1 MEMTGDLKYITK
13 LRFGLILLALISS
26 LLGCKNDP
34 RGDSSISTQ
43 TKQPNIVFIITDDH
57 AYQALSAYD
66 DKLIKTPHIDRL
78 ANEGMLFQKAFV
90 SNSICS
96 PSRAV
101 ALTGKFSHLNSV
113 RDNLDV
119 FDTAQVTFPKLLQKA
134 GYETAIYGKWHLK
147 SEPVGFDFWEVLPDQ
162 GHYYHPEFL
171 TPNGEIKTQGYVT
184 DVITDKAIRYL
195 DTLRDTSKPF
205 MLMYNHKAPHRQWWP
220 SMHDLE
226 DFKYKKIPVPETL
239 FDEYK
244 TKSKASKEAEMRIS
258 DHMALSADNK
268 IAPEILE
275 KLKYEEFLDW
285 YKSSYTER
293 FNRLTKEEQKQWQ
306 KVYGPINEE
315 FLKNSPKGQA
325 LTLWKYQRYME
336 DYLGTIKSV
345 DRNIGRLL
353 DYLDENN
360 LTDNTMVIYTSDQGF
375 YLGEHGWFDK
385 RFMYEESFRT
395 PLLIRYPNHIKAGSV
410 NTDLVQNIDFA
421 PMVLDIAGVD
431 IPNDVQGIS
440 LVPLFEGNNA
450 NWRDALY
457 YHYYEY
463 PGIHMVKRHFGV
475 RTKRYKL
482 IHFYYDVD
490 EWELYD
496 LEKDPK
502 EMNNVYDNLDYAE
515 VQKQMH
521 KRLEELRIQ
530 YKDNSDSLNQHWIES
545 DIARLKSLG
554 WY

>member
-1 MEMTGDLKYITK
+1 MSNIKIFRY
-13 LRFGLILLALISS
+13 LILCLFFVIS
-26 LLGCKNDP
+26 CKVDHSEDKLNKAE
-34 RGDSSISTQ
+34 II
-43 TKQPNIVFIITDDH
+43 QPNIIFIITDDH

-66 DKLIKTPHIDRL
+66 DRLIKTPHIDRL
-78 ANEGMLFQKAFV
+78 AKEGMLFKKAFV
-90 SNSICS
+90 TNSICS

-119 FDTAQVTFPKLLQKA
+119 FDTTQVTFPKLLQKA

-147 SEPVGFDFWEVLPDQ
+147 SEPKGFDFWEVLPDQ

-171 TPNGEIKTQGYVT
+171 TKKGEIKEQGYVT
-184 DVITDKAIRYL
+184 DVITDKAINYL
-195 DTLRDTSKPF
+195 DSLRSKEKPF

-226 DFKYKKIPVPETL
+226 EFKYKKIPVPETL

-244 TKSKASKEAEMRIS
+244 TKSRASKEAEMRIA

-275 KLKYEEFLDW
+275 KLNYEEFLDW
-285 YKSSYTER
+285 YKGAYTER
-293 FNRLTKEEQKQWQ
+293 FDRLTTEEQEQWQ
-306 KVYGPINEE
+306 QVYGPINEE
-315 FLKNSPKGQA
+315 FIKNTPKGQA

-336 DYLGTIKSV
+336 DYLGVIKSV
-345 DRNIGRLL
+345 DRNVGRLL
-353 DYLDENN
+353 DYLDANE
-360 LTDNTMVIYTSDQGF
+360 LTQNTMVVYTSDQGF

-395 PLLIRYPNHIKAGSV
+395 PLLIRFPDVIEPGSE
-410 NTDLVQNIDFA
+410 NSDLVQNIDFA
-421 PMVLDIAGVD
+421 PTVLDVANVD
-431 IPNDVQGIS
+431 IPEEMQGNT
-440 LVPLFEGNNA
+440 LVPLFNGANNS
-450 NWRDALY
+450 WRDALY

-463 PGIHMVKRHFGV
+463 PGIHMVKRHYGV
-475 RTKRYKL
+475 RTDRYKL
-482 IHFYYDVD
+482 IRFYYDI
-490 EWELYD
+490 ESWELYD
-496 LEKDPK
+496 LVEDPQ
-502 EMNNVYDNLDYAE
+502 ELNNVYDHPDYTSI
-515 VQKQMH
+515 QKRLH
-521 KRLEELRIQ
+521 KRLDELRVQ
-530 YKDNSDSLNQHWIES
+530 YQDDSDSLNQEWIDS

>member
-1 MEMTGDLKYITK
+1 MSNIKIFRY
-13 LRFGLILLALISS
+13 LILCLFFVIS
-26 LLGCKNDP
+26 CKVDHSEDKLNKAE
-34 RGDSSISTQ
+34 II
-43 TKQPNIVFIITDDH
+43 QPNIVFIITDDH

-78 ANEGMLFQKAFV
+78 AKEGMLFKKAFV
-90 SNSICS
+90 TNSICS

-119 FDTAQVTFPKLLQKA
+119 FDTTQVTFPKLLQQA

-147 SEPVGFDFWEVLPDQ
+147 SEPKGFDFWEVLPDQ

-171 TPNGEIKTQGYVT
+171 TKDGEIKEQGYVT
-184 DVITDKAIRYL
+184 DVITDKAINYL
-195 DTLRDTSKPF
+195 DSLRSREKPF

-244 TKSKASKEAEMRIS
+244 TKSRASKEAEMRIA

-268 IAPEILE
+268 IAPEILD
-275 KLKYEEFLDW
+275 KLNYEEFLDW
-285 YKSSYTER
+285 YKGAYTER
-293 FNRLTKEEQKQWQ
+293 FDRLTTEEQEQWQ
-306 KVYGPINEE
+306 QVYGPINEE
-315 FLKNSPKGQA
+315 FIKNTPKGQA

-336 DYLGTIKSV
+336 DYLGVIQSV
-345 DRNIGRLL
+345 DRNVGRLL
-353 DYLDENN
+353 DYLDANE
-360 LTDNTMVIYTSDQGF
+360 LTQNTMVVYTSDQGF

-395 PLLIRYPNHIKAGSV
+395 PLLIRYPDVIEPGSE
-410 NTDLVQNIDFA
+410 NSDLVQNIDFA
-421 PMVLDIAGVD
+421 PTVLDVANVD
-431 IPNDVQGIS
+431 IPMEMQGNS
-440 LVPLFEGNNA
+440 LVPLFKGTNNS
-450 NWRDALY
+450 WRNALY

-463 PGIHMVKRHFGV
+463 PGIHMVKRHYGV
-475 RTKRYKL
+475 RTARYKL
-482 IHFYYDVD
+482 IRFYYDI
-490 EWELYD
+490 ESWELYD
-496 LEKDPK
+496 LLEDPQ
-502 EMNNVYDNLDYAE
+502 ELNNVYDHPDYTSI
-515 VQKQMH
+515 QKSLH
-521 KRLEELRIQ
+521 KRLDELRIQ
-530 YKDNSDSLNQHWIES
+530 YQDDSDSLNQEWIDS
-545 DIARLKSLG
+545 DISRLKSLG

>member
-1 MEMTGDLKYITK
+1 MSAQNSMKHFYWI
-13 LRFGLILLALISS
+13 FCICISFF
-26 LLGCKNDP
+26 GCKEASDP
-34 RGDSSISTQ
+34 QTST
-43 TKQPNIVFIITDDH
+43 KPNIVFIITDDH

-66 DKLIKTPHIDRL
+66 DKFIKTPHIDRL

-90 SNSICS
+90 TNSICS

-119 FDTAQVTFPKLLQKA
+119 FDTTQVTFPKLLQQA

-147 SEPVGFDFWEVLPDQ
+147 SEPKGFDYWEVLPDQ

-171 TPNGEIKTQGYVT
+171 TPEGEIKTEGYVT
-184 DVITDKAIRYL
+184 DVITDKAINYL
-195 DTLRDTSKPF
+195 ETQRDSSKPF

-226 DFKYKKIPVPETL
+226 DFKYKKIPVPATL
-239 FDEYK
+239 FDDYK
-244 TKSKASKEAEMRIS
+244 TKSKASTDAQMRIA
-258 DHMALSADNK
+258 DHMALTMDNK
-268 IAPEILE
+268 IAPEIIE
-275 KLKYEEFLDW
+275 KLDYEEFLDW
-285 YKSSYTER
+285 YTSSYTER
-293 FNRLTKEEQKQWQ
+293 LNRLTEAEKEQWH
-306 KVYGPINEE
+306 KVYGPINKDFEQ
-315 FLKNSPKGQA
+315 NTPKGKA

-336 DYLGTIKSV
+336 DYLGVIKSV
-345 DRNIGRLL
+345 DRNIGKLL
-353 DYLDENN
+353 DYLDDNN
-360 LTDNTMVIYTSDQGF
+360 LSENTMVVYTSDQGF

-395 PLLIRYPNHIKAGSV
+395 PLLIRYPNIVESGSV

-421 PMVLDIAGVD
+421 PTVLEVAGVS
-431 IPNDVQGIS
+431 IPKEVQGNS
-440 LVPLFEGNNA
+440 LVPLFEGDNS

-463 PGIHMVKRHFGV
+463 PGIHMVKRHYGV
-475 RTKRYKL
+475 RTKQYKL
-482 IHFYYDVD
+482 IRFYYDI
-490 EWELYD
+490 EAWELYD
-496 LEKDPK
+496 LDNDPN
-502 EMNNVYDNLDYAE
+502 EMNNVYGNHDYKA
-515 VQKQMH
+515 VQEKLH

-530 YKDNSDSLNQHWIES
+530 YQDNSDSLNQDWINK
-545 DIARLKSLG
+545 DIKRLQDLG

>member
-1 MEMTGDLKYITK
+1 MRNQICIFLLCSIFIGCQKKQEDLT
-13 LRFGLILLALISS
+13 S
-26 LLGCKNDP
+26 P
-34 RGDSSISTQ
+34 T
-43 TKQPNIVFIITDDH
+43 QPNIVFIITDDH

-66 DKLIKTPHIDRL
+66 DNLIETPHIDRL
-78 ANEGMLFQKAFV
+78 AKEGMLFKKAYV
-90 SNSICS
+90 TNSICS

-119 FDTAQVTFPKLLQKA
+119 FDTSQVTFPRLLQSA

-147 SEPVGFDFWEVLPDQ
+147 SKPKGFDFWEVLPDQ

-171 TPNGEIKTQGYVT
+171 TPSGEIKETGYVT
-184 DVITDKAIRYL
+184 DVITDKAIQYL
-195 DTLRDTSKPF
+195 DSLRPNDKPF

-226 DFKYKKIPVPETL
+226 DFKFKKIPVPETL

-244 TKSKASKEAEMRIS
+244 SKSKASSEAEMRIA

-268 IAPEILE
+268 IAPEILK
-275 KLKYEEFLDW
+275 KLNFEEFLDW
-285 YKSSYTER
+285 YEGAYVER
-293 FNRLTKEEQKQWQ
+293 FSRLTSDEQEQWK

-315 FLKNSPKGQA
+315 FLNNTPKGQA

-336 DYLGTIKSV
+336 DYLGVIKSV
-345 DRNIGRLL
+345 DRNVGRVLH
-353 DYLDENN
+353 YLDENN
-360 LTDNTMVIYTSDQGF
+360 LTENTLVIYTSDQGF

-395 PLLIRYPNHIKAGSV
+395 PLLIRFPGAIEAGSV

-421 PMVLDIAGVD
+421 PTVLDVAGID
-431 IPNDVQGIS
+431 IPKDIQGLS
-440 LVPLFEGNNA
+440 LKPLFSNSNE

-475 RTKRYKL
+475 RTNRYKL
-482 IHFYYDVD
+482 IHFYYDLD
-490 EWELYD
+490 AWEMYD
-496 LEKDPK
+496 LQQDPQ
-502 EMNNVYDNLDYAE
+502 ELNNIYDDPNYSEIQNELH
-515 VQKQMH
+515 Q
-521 KRLEELRIQ
+521 RLLELRIK
-530 YKDNSDSLNQHWIES
+530 YRDNSDSLNQHWIDH
-545 DIARLKSLG
+545 DIKRLKELG

>member
-1 MEMTGDLKYITK
+1 MSKIKPIGY
-13 LRFGLILLALISS
+13 LILYLFFALSCKQEQSKNNLSDSS
-26 LLGCKNDP
+26 LD
-34 RGDSSISTQ
+34 
-43 TKQPNIVFIITDDH
+43 QPNIIFIITDDH

-78 ANEGMLFQKAFV
+78 AKEGMLFKKAFV
-90 SNSICS
+90 TNSICS

-119 FDTAQVTFPKLLQKA
+119 FDTTQVTFPKLLQKA

-147 SEPVGFDFWEVLPDQ
+147 SEPKGFDFWEVLPDQ

-171 TPNGEIKTQGYVT
+171 TPQGEIKEQGYVT
-184 DVITDKAIRYL
+184 DVITDKAIVYL
-195 DTLRDTSKPF
+195 DSLRTKDKPF

-226 DFKYKKIPVPETL
+226 DFKFKKIPVPETL

-244 TKSKASKEAEMRIS
+244 TKSKASVEAEMRIA

-275 KLKYEEFLDW
+275 KLNYEEFLDW
-285 YKSSYTER
+285 YKGAYTER
-293 FNRLTKEEQKQWQ
+293 FARLTPEEQAQWQ
-306 KVYGPINEE
+306 KVYGPINDE
-315 FLKNSPKGQA
+315 FIENTPKGQA

-336 DYLGTIKSV
+336 DYLGVIKSV
-345 DRNIGRLL
+345 DRNVGRLL
-353 DYLDENN
+353 DYLDAND
-360 LTDNTMVIYTSDQGF
+360 LTQNTMVVYTSDQGF

-395 PLLIRYPNHIKAGSV
+395 PLLIRFPDKIKPGSE
-410 NTDLVQNIDFA
+410 NSNLVQNIDFA
-421 PMVLDIAGVD
+421 PTVLDVANVD
-431 IPNDVQGIS
+431 IPNEMQGMS
-440 LVPLFEGNNA
+440 LVPLFDKTENS
-450 NWRDALY
+450 WRDALY

-475 RTKRYKL
+475 RTERYKL
-482 IHFYYDVD
+482 IRFYYDI
-490 EWELYD
+490 ESWEMYD
-496 LEKDPK
+496 LEQDPQ
-502 EMNNVYDNLDYAE
+502 ELNNIYNTPEFSVIQQEL
-515 VQKQMH
+515 H
-521 KRLEELRIQ
+521 SRLKELRVQ
-530 YKDNSDSLNQHWIES
+530 YSDDSDSLNQQWIDH
-545 DIARLKSLG
+545 DIERLKSLG